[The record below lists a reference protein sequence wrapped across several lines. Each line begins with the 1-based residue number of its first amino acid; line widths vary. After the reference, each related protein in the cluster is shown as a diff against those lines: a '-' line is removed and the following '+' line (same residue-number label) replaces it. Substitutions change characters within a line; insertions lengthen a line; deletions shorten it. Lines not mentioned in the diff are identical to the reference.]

1 MAGRKDACSRR
12 EFLSQSVSGLAGA
25 GLLGAS
31 GKALLSYDQEKL
43 SQESNNKREIICR
56 TLGKTGIRM
65 PIVNMGVMNAFD
77 SALVKRSYEIGV
89 RHFDTA
95 AWYGRGRSEESV
107 GNAIKELNVRDNV
120 IIGTKVYIPLPQRNI
135 TPEQAK
141 ETYLRITNESLQRLQ
156 TGYVDILY
164 SHVVQDIDWLN
175 NPGIL
180 EALQLLKK
188 QGKARLIGFSTHQNM
203 AECIRQATK
212 DGYYDV
218 VLTAFNYA
226 MGDDKE
232 VIDVLKN
239 ARARGIG
246 LIAMK
251 TLCTQY
257 HYRQYV
263 PETRLHY
270 FKGKIMQMAV
280 LKWVLRHD
288 FITTA
293 IIGYTTFQQMEEDF
307 SVAYNLE
314 YTPEEKKFL
323 EDRNAKFSMDYCLQC
338 NKCVSTCPT
347 GVDIPTLMRTHMYA
361 ACYSN
366 FYQARDALNDIPKG
380 KGLDACTFCETCT
393 AKCVNAV
400 NIARRIDELKAIY
413 VREKNK

>member
-1 MAGRKDACSRR
+1 MDSRKNACSRR
-12 EFLSQSVSGLAGA
+12 EFLSKSVSGMAGA
-25 GLLGAS
+25 GLLGSS

-43 SQESNNKREIICR
+43 SQESNKKKEIIYR
-56 TLGKTGIRM
+56 TLGKTGIRI

-107 GNAIKELNVRDNV
+107 GNAIKDLNVRDKV
-120 IIGTKVYIPLPQRNI
+120 IIGTKIYIPLQQRNI
-135 TPEQAK
+135 TPEQTK
-141 ETYLRITNESLQRLQ
+141 ETYLRIANESLQRLQ
-156 TGYVDILY
+156 TDYVDILY

-188 QGKARLIGFSTHQNM
+188 QGKARFIGFSTHQNM
-203 AECIRQATK
+203 AECIRQAAK

-218 VLTAFNYA
+218 ILTAFNYA
-226 MGDDKE
+226 MGDDKL
-232 VIDVLKN
+232 IMNALKN
-239 ARARGIG
+239 AHAKGIG

-263 PETRLHY
+263 PEAKLHY
-270 FKGKIMQMAV
+270 FKGKIIHTAV
-280 LKWVLRHD
+280 LKWALRND
-288 FITTA
+288 FIATA
-293 IIGYTTFQQMEEDF
+293 IPGYRNFQQMEEDF
-307 SVAYNLE
+307 SVAYDLE
-314 YTPEEKKFL
+314 YTPEEKRFL
-323 EDRNAKFSMDYCLQC
+323 EDREVKLSLGYCRQC
-338 NKCVSTCPT
+338 QQCLSTCPK

-366 FYQARDALNDIPKG
+366 FYQARDTLDEIPGG
-380 KGLDACTFCETCT
+380 KGLDACVSCETCR
-393 AKCVNAV
+393 AHCVNRV
-400 NIARRIDELKAIY
+400 DIGKRIEELKTIY
-413 VREKNK
+413 A